1 MDFMHQPMNGKQYT
15 DEDIKKMI
23 EEYDVQ
29 FIKLQFVD
37 INGQVK
43 NLAVPSEHIDR
54 VLNNEM
60 MLDGSSIKGFRNIET
75 SDMFFYPDKNTFE
88 ILPWRNE
95 EGFVFMGM
103 KYFLL
108 NEDSLEF

>member
-1 MDFMHQPMNGKQYT
+1 MEFTHQPLNGKQLT

-43 NLAVPSEHIDR
+43 NLAVPSEHIDLVTLYSVHQR
-54 VLNNEM
+54 R
-60 MLDGSSIKGFRNIET
+60 FARNVGLISVSVE
-75 SDMFFYPDKNTFE
+75 
-88 ILPWRNE
+88 LA
-95 EGFVFMGM
+95 G
-103 KYFLL
+103 
-108 NEDSLEF
+108 DSGEL